1 MDMQPRIVYKVVPRN
16 DEWHVVKGRNECEGR
31 FKLKP
36 DAVRFARFLAMRE
49 TLAELRVAKLDGSVQ
64 SESIFGRDPQEVEG

>member
-1 MDMQPRIVYKVVPRN
+1 M
-16 DEWHVVKGRNECEGR
+16 KGRNECEGR

-36 DAVRFARFLAMRE
+36 EAVRFARFLAMRE
-49 TLAELRVAKLDGSVQ
+49 SLAELRVAKLDGSVQ